1 MSPIQLTT
9 FFIFIFGL
17 LIGSFLNCLIWRL
30 HTGETM
36 MGRSYCPKC
45 RAQLAWFENIPLFSW
60 LFLRGHCRHCGKS
73 ILWQYPAVELAT
85 ALLFVLAFRHNIS
98 LDSFSALQFAR
109 DIFLIC
115 VMIIIFVFDLRWYL
129 ILDKI
134 SLPASVIVLAL
145 NIYLGGDWKYLL
157 ISGIIG
163 AGFFYTQFVL
173 SRGRAVGGGDIRLG
187 LLMGF
192 ALGWPGIIE
201 ALVIAYLIGAPVGI
215 ALVLLGKKG
224 MKSEVPMGTFLT
236 VATLIV
242 LFYGEALLK
251 WYMGIL

>member
-1 MSPIQLTT
+1 VIISGSE
-9 FFIFIFGL
+9 FIVFIFGL

-30 HTGETM
+30 HTGESM

-60 LFLRGHCRHCGKS
+60 LFLRGHCRHCGRS

-85 ALLFVLAFRHNIS
+85 ALLFVLALRVNLAAEI
-98 LDSFSALQFAR
+98 FSPWQLAR

-115 VMIIIFVFDLRWYL
+115 VLIIIFVIDLRWYL
-129 ILDKI
+129 ILDKVT
-134 SLPASVIVLAL
+134 LPASALVLGL

-157 ISGIIG
+157 LSGIIG
-163 AGFFYTQFVL
+163 AGFFYAQFVL

-192 ALGWPGIIE
+192 ALGFPGIIE
-201 ALVIAYLIGAPVGI
+201 ALAIAYLIGAPVGI
-215 ALVLLGKKG
+215 ALILLGKKG

-251 WYMGIL
+251 WYVGIF